1 MQRNTKISFR
11 SHTVYEISS
20 QTFPF
25 QTVPE
30 LGNYSSP
37 FDREGSDGGTRGGPP
52 ASVMQRDAK
61 RMEGEEEDHHVTW
74 GNMVSEKDLKA
85 TYRVTKCVTKWC
97 NVVFDLLWRFPPKRV
112 SMMPQ
117 RPTFSELSKRDSRTP
132 AFLQVGTCTVWP
144 IIIGSV

>member
-1 MQRNTKISFR
+1 MQRNTKISYR
-11 SHTVYEISS
+11 SCTVYEISS

-37 FDREGSDGGTRGGPP
+37 FDREGGDGGTRGGLP

-74 GNMVSEKDLKA
+74 GNMVSEDSKA
-85 TYRVTKCVTKWC
+85 TCRV
-97 NVVFDLLWRFPPKRV
+97 
-112 SMMPQ
+112 
-117 RPTFSELSKRDSRTP
+117 E
-132 AFLQVGTCTVWP
+132 
-144 IIIGSV
+144 